1 MVDNKLINIV
11 SISITNMSFKLKL
24 HHSGFFLR
32 DPTMQYVWT
41 SNSGSI
47 IDIDVDKLSFFEA
60 IRILEEDF
68 GYDDQPMRLWWK
80 GGDGEYKE
88 ITMDNRALEL
98 SDYAIANNYELE
110 LFVECAGGNKGVV
123 DDNFYGDSEDSSDE
137 SVKDVQLDE
146 SEEER
151 AIGLDNGFDL
161 PISEIG
167 RLKNK

>member
-1 MVDNKLINIV
+1 MQFQRERKEKEKGCV
-11 SISITNMSFKLKL
+11 S
-24 HHSGFFLR
+24 
-32 DPTMQYVWT
+32 
-41 SNSGSI
+41 
-47 IDIDVDKLSFFEA
+47 
-60 IRILEEDF
+60 
-68 GYDDQPMRLWWK
+68 
-80 GGDGEYKE
+80 
-88 ITMDNRALEL
+88 
-98 SDYAIANNYELE
+98 
-110 LFVECAGGNKGVV
+110 CV